1 MDFLLKLIANASKF
15 VMWASIKKVL
25 MLSVVCL
32 VALIGFT
39 VFEERGQIQPLFS
52 RQPEPVALRRFAVT
66 DDLATRIRSLVNST
80 AVSMVV
86 VYAADLQLNERV
98 AMYRFSDNPLLSE
111 MWDKYV
117 LEFGASHPVFT
128 KDDAS
133 NVLMVTIVNGEFSCH
148 KYSDTINRLLVPN
161 APVTHVCYISL
172 PPYYGSFAGF
182 LEVSMTRAPTAVEEQ
197 SLSLEMK
204 RLSNDIFFKNIV
216 PGLPNRQQFS
226 RP

>member
-1 MDFLLKLIANASKF
+1 MDLLLKLIAAAGRF
-15 VMWASIKKVL
+15 VEWASLKKVA
-25 MLSVVCL
+25 MLATICL
-32 VALIGFT
+32 FSLIGFT
-39 VFEERGQIQPLFS
+39 MFEERVQIFS
-52 RQPEPVALRRFAVT
+52 AQPEPVALRRFVVT
-66 DDLATRIRSLVNST
+66 DDLATRIRALVNSS

-98 AMYRFSDNPLLSE
+98 AMYRFSDNPMLTAL
-111 MWDKYV
+111 WDKYV

-128 KDDAS
+128 KDDTS

-148 KYSDTINRLLVPN
+148 KYSETINRLLVQS

-182 LEVSMTRAPTAVEEQ
+182 LEVSLTRAPTNAEEQ

-216 PGLPNRQQFS
+216 PGLPNRQQFN